1 MPKSQIES
9 PVQYLKG
16 IGPKKAEVL
25 NSVGIKTI
33 EDILYYLPR
42 KYLDRS
48 TFTPIN
54 QLQPN
59 TQATVIG
66 KVEALGVR
74 KGRKNR
80 FQVILKDKTG
90 YLNLIWFA
98 NLKYVQNAFEA
109 EDVVIASGE
118 VSFYNGLQMAHPEFE
133 IISGNGDELIHTGGV
148 IPVYPSTARLRK
160 LNLDSRGFRRILKP
174 FLERVEQMVEE
185 TLPEPI
191 VTEQRLLP
199 LSLALK
205 NIHFPENLTVAE
217 QARQRLAF
225 DELFYL
231 ELMLALRKKRLTDS
245 PEGISFQK
253 PGSLIKQLLNKLP
266 FKLTEAQ
273 RKVLREIA
281 NDMLSKRPMNRLLQG
296 DVGSGKTIVALI
308 SMMMAVESG
317 YQAAFMAPTEILAE
331 QHYLTIHRLAE
342 ELGIKIVLLTSSVP
356 KKEKEVILGQISLG
370 EASIVIGTQ
379 ALIQEKVKFYRLG
392 LAVIDEQHRFGV
404 MQRALLKQKGHQ
416 PDVLIMTAT
425 PIPRTLALTAY
436 GDLDVSVIDQL
447 PPGRKPIETILRDE
461 KTRPEVYRF
470 LDKKVSQGRQVYIV
484 YPLIEETE
492 RLDLKAATEA
502 YEKLKKE
509 VFPNRRVGLIHG
521 RIKNTDREAIM
532 QKFRKGEFD
541 ILVSTTVIEV
551 GVDVPNS
558 SIMVIEHA
566 ERFGLSQLHQL
577 RGRVGRG
584 AEQSHCFLMANYPLS
599 QDARDRLQALCSSTD
614 GFKIAELDLKLRGP
628 GEFFGTKQ
636 HGLPELKV
644 ADLIRDLRLL
654 HEARRWAFKII
665 EEDPFLQREENQL
678 LRTHFLRRYKD
689 KFGLGN
695 IG

>member
-25 NSVGIKTI
+25 SSVGIKTI

-48 TFTPIN
+48 SFTPIN

-66 KVEALGVR
+66 KVEALGVK

-109 EDVVIASGE
+109 QDVVIASGE
-118 VSFYNGLQMAHPEFE
+118 VTFYNGLQMAHPEFE
-133 IISGNGDELIHTGGV
+133 IISGNGDELIHSGGV

-185 TLPEPI
+185 TLPQPI
-191 VTEQRLLP
+191 VSEQHLLP
-199 LSLALK
+199 LSWALK

-245 PEGISFQK
+245 AEGIVFQK

-266 FKLTEAQ
+266 FKLTESQ

-281 NDMLSKRPMNRLLQG
+281 NNMMSKKPMNRLLQG

-317 YQAAFMAPTEILAE
+317 YQSAFMAPTEILAE
-331 QHYLTIHRLAE
+331 QHYLTIHKLAE

-356 KKEKEVILGQISLG
+356 KKEKDAILGQISLG
-370 EASIVIGTQ
+370 EASLVIGTQ

-470 LDKKVSQGRQVYIV
+470 LDKKISSGRQVYIV
-484 YPLIEETE
+484 YPLVEETE
-492 RLDLKAATEA
+492 RSDLKAATEA

-509 VFPNRRVGLIHG
+509 VFPNRKIGLIHG
-521 RIKNTDREAIM
+521 RIKNSDREATM

-558 SIMVIEHA
+558 TIMVIEHA

-584 AEQSHCFLMANYPLS
+584 AEQSYCFLMANYPLS
-599 QDARDRLQALCSSTD
+599 MDAKERLQALCSTTD

-628 GEFFGTKQ
+628 GEFFGTRQ

-644 ADLIRDLRLL
+644 ADLIRDLKLL
-654 HEARRWAFKII
+654 YEARRWAFKII
-665 EEDPFLQREENQL
+665 EEDPFLHKADNQL

>member
-1 MPKSQIES
+1 
-9 PVQYLKG
+9 
-16 IGPKKAEVL
+16 
-25 NSVGIKTI
+25 
-33 EDILYYLPR
+33 
-42 KYLDRS
+42 
-48 TFTPIN
+48 
-54 QLQPN
+54 
-59 TQATVIG
+59 
-66 KVEALGVR
+66 
-74 KGRKNR
+74 
-80 FQVILKDKTG
+80 
-90 YLNLIWFA
+90 
-98 NLKYVQNAFEA
+98 
-109 EDVVIASGE
+109 
-118 VSFYNGLQMAHPEFE
+118 
-133 IISGNGDELIHTGGV
+133 GDELIHSGGV

-174 FLERVEQMVEE
+174 FLERVEQIVEE
-185 TLPEPI
+185 TLPQPI
-191 VTEQRLLP
+191 VTEQHLLP
-199 LSLALK
+199 LSVALK

-231 ELMLALRKKRLTDS
+231 ELMLALRKRRLTDS
-245 PEGISFQK
+245 PEGIAFQK
-253 PGSLIKQLLNKLP
+253 PGSLIKQLLNKLT

-281 NDMLSKRPMNRLLQG
+281 NDMMSKKPMNRLLQG

-331 QHYLTIHRLAE
+331 QHFLTIHKLAE

-356 KKEKEVILGQISLG
+356 KKEKEAILGQISLG
-370 EASIVIGTQ
+370 EASLVVGTQ

-470 LDKKVSQGRQVYIV
+470 LDKRISQGRQVYMV

-492 RLDLKAATEA
+492 KLDLKAATEA

-509 VFPNRRVGLIHG
+509 IFPNRRVGLIHG
-521 RIKNTDREAIM
+521 RIKNTDRETIM

-584 AEQSHCFLMANYPLS
+584 AEQSYCYLMANYPLS
-599 QDARDRLQALCSSTD
+599 QDARDRLQALC
-614 GFKIAELDLKLRGP
+614 
-628 GEFFGTKQ
+628 
-636 HGLPELKV
+636 
-644 ADLIRDLRLL
+644 
-654 HEARRWAFKII
+654 
-665 EEDPFLQREENQL
+665 
-678 LRTHFLRRYKD
+678 
-689 KFGLGN
+689 
-695 IG
+695 

>member
-1 MPKSQIES
+1 MPKNQIES

-25 NSVGIKTI
+25 SSVGIKTI

-66 KVEALGVR
+66 KVEALGIK
-74 KGRKNR
+74 KGRKNT

-90 YLNLIWFA
+90 YLTLIWFA
-98 NLKYVQNAFEA
+98 NLKYVQDAFEA

-118 VSFYNGLQMAHPEFE
+118 VTFYNGLQMAHPEFE
-133 IISGNGDELIHTGGV
+133 IISGNGDELIHSGGV

-185 TLPEPI
+185 TLPQPI
-191 VTEQRLLP
+191 VSEQHLMP
-199 LSLALK
+199 LSWALK
-205 NIHFPENLTVAE
+205 NIHFPENLNAAE

-231 ELMLALRKKRLTDS
+231 ELMLALRKKRLVES
-245 PEGISFQK
+245 VEGIPFQK
-253 PGSLIKQLLNKLP
+253 PGSLIKQLLNKLL
-266 FKLTEAQ
+266 FKLTESQ

-281 NDMLSKRPMNRLLQG
+281 NDMMSKKPMNRLLQG

-331 QHYLTIHRLAE
+331 QHYLTIHKLAE
-342 ELGIKIVLLTSSVP
+342 ELGIKIVLLTGSVP
-356 KKEKEVILGQISLG
+356 KKEKDVILGQISLG
-370 EASIVIGTQ
+370 EASLVIGTQ

-470 LDKKVSQGRQVYIV
+470 LDKKISSGRQVYIV
-484 YPLIEETE
+484 YPLVEETE
-492 RLDLKAATEA
+492 KLDLKAATEA

-509 VFPNRRVGLIHG
+509 VFPNRRIGLIHG
-521 RIKNTDREAIM
+521 RIKNSDREAIM

-558 SIMVIEHA
+558 TIMVIEHA

-584 AEQSHCFLMANYPLS
+584 AEQSFCFLMANYPLS
-599 QDARDRLQALCSSTD
+599 MDAKERLQALCSTTD

-644 ADLIRDLRLL
+644 ADLIRDLKFLY
-654 HEARRWAFKII
+654 EARRWAFKII
-665 EEDPFLQREENQL
+665 EEDPFLLKADNRL

>member
-118 VSFYNGLQMAHPEFE
+118 ISFYNGLQMAHPEFE

-174 FLERVEQMVEE
+174 FLERVEQVVEE
-185 TLPEPI
+185 TLPQPI
-191 VTEQRLLP
+191 VSEQHLLP
-199 LSLALK
+199 LSWALK
-205 NIHFPENLTVAE
+205 NIHFPENLAVAE

-245 PEGISFQK
+245 PEGIPFQK
-253 PGSLIKQLLNKLP
+253 PGSLIKQLLNKLL

-281 NDMLSKRPMNRLLQG
+281 HDMMSKKPMNRLLQG
-296 DVGSGKTIVALI
+296 DVGSGKTVVALI

-317 YQAAFMAPTEILAE
+317 YQSAFMAPTEILAE
-331 QHYLTIHRLAE
+331 QHYLTIHKLAE
-342 ELGIKIVLLTSSVP
+342 ELGIKIVLLTSSVN
-356 KKEKEVILGQISLG
+356 KKEKEIVLGQISLG
-370 EASIVIGTQ
+370 EASLVIGTQ

-425 PIPRTLALTAY
+425 PIPRTLALTVY

-470 LDKKVSQGRQVYIV
+470 LDRKISQGRQVYIV

-492 RLDLKAATEA
+492 RLDLKAATEG

-521 RIKNTDREAIM
+521 RIRNTEREIIM
-532 QKFRKGEFD
+532 QKFRQGEFD

-551 GVDVPNS
+551 GVDVPNA

-584 AEQSHCFLMANYPLS
+584 AEQSYCFLMANYPLS
-599 QDARDRLQALCSSTD
+599 MDAKERLQALCSSTD

-644 ADLIRDLRLL
+644 ADLIRDLKLL
-654 HEARRWAFKII
+654 YEARRWAFKII
-665 EEDPFLQREENQL
+665 EEDPFLQKE
-678 LRTHFLRRYKD
+678 
-689 KFGLGN
+689 G
-695 IG
+695 

>member
-1 MPKSQIES
+1 M
-9 PVQYLKG
+9 
-16 IGPKKAEVL
+16 L

-54 QLQPN
+54 QLRPGIS
-59 TQATVIG
+59 ATIVG
-66 KVEALGVR
+66 TVEALGVK
-74 KGRKNR
+74 KGRKST

-90 YLNLIWFA
+90 FLTLVWFA
-98 NLKYVQNAFEA
+98 NLKYVQDVFEA

-118 VSFYNGLQMAHPEFE
+118 VTFYNGLQMAHPEFE
-133 IISGNGDELIHTGGV
+133 IISGNGDELIHTGRV

-160 LNLDSRGFRRILKP
+160 FRLDSRGFRRILKP
-174 FLERVEQMVEE
+174 FLARVEQMVEE
-185 TLPEPI
+185 TLPQPVVSEQNLMPL
-191 VTEQRLLP
+191 TE
-199 LSLALK
+199 ALK
-205 NIHFPENLTVAE
+205 NIHFPENLTIAE

-231 ELMLALRKKRLTDS
+231 ELMLALRKKRLVES

-253 PGSLIKQLLNKLP
+253 PSTLIKQLLNKLP
-266 FKLTEAQ
+266 FSLTDSQ

-281 NDMLSKRPMNRLLQG
+281 SDMTSKKPMNRLLQG

-331 QHYLTIHRLAE
+331 QHYLNIHKLVE
-342 ELGIKIVLLTSSVP
+342 ELGIKIVLLTSSTS
-356 KKEKEVILGQISLG
+356 KKEKEIILGQISLG
-370 EASIVIGTQ
+370 EASIVIGTH

-392 LAVIDEQHRFGV
+392 LVVIDEQHRFGV

-425 PIPRTLALTAY
+425 PIPRTLALTVY
-436 GDLDVSVIDQL
+436 GDLDVSTIDQL
-447 PPGRKPIETILRDE
+447 PPGRKPIETLLRDE
-461 KTRPEVYRF
+461 KTRPEVYRI
-470 LDKKVSQGRQVYIV
+470 LDRKISQGKQVYIV

-492 RLDLKAATEA
+492 KLDLKAATEG

-509 VFPNRRVGLIHG
+509 IFPNRKVALIHG
-521 RIKNTDREAIM
+521 RIKNLEREAIM
-532 QKFRKGEFD
+532 QSFREGAFD

-551 GVDVPNS
+551 GVDVPNA

-584 AEQSHCFLMANYPLS
+584 DEQSYCFLMANYPLS
-599 QDARDRLQALCSSTD
+599 LEAKERLQALCSTTD

-636 HGLPELKV
+636 HGLPELRV
-644 ADLIRDLRLL
+644 ADLIRDLKLL
-654 HEARRWAFKII
+654 HEARRWAFRIV
-665 EEDPFLQREENQL
+665 EEDSFLHRPENQV
-678 LRTHFLRRYKD
+678 LRTNFLRKYKD

>member
-48 TFTPIN
+48 SFTHIN

-90 YLNLIWFA
+90 FLNLIWFA
-98 NLKYVQNAFEA
+98 NLKYVQSAFEA

-133 IISGNGDELIHTGGV
+133 IISGNGDELIHSGGV

-199 LSLALK
+199 LFLALK
-205 NIHFPENLTVAE
+205 NIHFPENLNVAE

-245 PEGISFQK
+245 PEGIAFQK

-281 NDMLSKRPMNRLLQG
+281 NDMLSKKPMNRLLQG

-331 QHYLTIHRLAE
+331 QHYLTIHKLAE

-356 KKEKEVILGQISLG
+356 KKDKDIILGQISLG
-370 EASIVIGTQ
+370 EASLVIGTQ

-470 LDKKVSQGRQVYIV
+470 LDKKISQGRQVYIV

-492 RLDLKAATEA
+492 KLDLKAATEA
-502 YEKLKKE
+502 YDKLKKE

-577 RGRVGRG
+577 RGRVGRS
-584 AEQSHCFLMANYPLS
+584 AEQSYCYLMANYPLS

>member
-90 YLNLIWFA
+90 FLNLIWFA

-133 IISGNGDELIHTGGV
+133 IISGNGDELIHSGGV

-185 TLPEPI
+185 TLPQPI
-191 VTEQRLLP
+191 VTEQHLLP

-245 PEGISFQK
+245 PEGIPFQK

-281 NDMLSKRPMNRLLQG
+281 NDMLSKKPMNRLLQG

-317 YQAAFMAPTEILAE
+317 YQSAFMAPTEILAE
-331 QHYLTIHRLAE
+331 QHYLTIHKLAE
-342 ELGIKIVLLTSSVP
+342 ELGIKIVLLTSSVN
-356 KKEKEVILGQISLG
+356 KKEKEIVLGQISLG
-370 EASIVIGTQ
+370 EASLVIGTQ

-404 MQRALLKQKGHQ
+404 MQRALLRQKGHQ

-470 LDKKVSQGRQVYIV
+470 LDKKISQGRQVYIV

-492 RLDLKAATEA
+492 KLDLKAATEA

-584 AEQSHCFLMANYPLS
+584 AEQSYCYLMANYPLS

-614 GFKIAELDLKLRGP
+614 GFKISELDLKLRGP

-665 EEDPFLQREENQL
+665 EEDPFLLKTDNQL

-689 KFGLGN
+689 KFGLGD

>member
-66 KVEALGVR
+66 KVEALGIK

-118 VSFYNGLQMAHPEFE
+118 ISFYNGLQMAHPEFE
-133 IISGNGDELIHTGGV
+133 IISGNGDELIHTGRV

-174 FLERVEQMVEE
+174 FLERVEQVVEE
-185 TLPEPI
+185 TLPQPI
-191 VTEQRLLP
+191 VSEQHLLP
-199 LSLALK
+199 LSWALK
-205 NIHFPENLTVAE
+205 NIHFPENLSVAE

-245 PEGISFQK
+245 PEGIPFQK
-253 PGSLIKQLLNKLP
+253 PGSLIKQLLNKLL

-281 NDMLSKRPMNRLLQG
+281 HDMMSKKPMNRLLQG
-296 DVGSGKTIVALI
+296 DVGSGKTVVALI

-331 QHYLTIHRLAE
+331 QHYLTIHKLAE

-356 KKEKEVILGQISLG
+356 KKEKDAILGQISLG

-379 ALIQEKVKFYRLG
+379 ALIQEKVKFYRVG

-470 LDKKVSQGRQVYIV
+470 LDKKISSGRQVYIV

-492 RLDLKAATEA
+492 KLDLKAATEG

-584 AEQSHCFLMANYPLS
+584 AEQSFCFLMANYPLS
-599 QDARDRLQALCSSTD
+599 LDAKERLQALCSTTD

-644 ADLIRDLRLL
+644 ADLIRDLKLL
-654 HEARRWAFKII
+654 YEARRWAFKII
-665 EEDPFLQREENQL
+665 EEDPFLLKAENQL

>member
-25 NSVGIKTI
+25 NSVGIRTI

-90 YLNLIWFA
+90 FLNLIWFA
-98 NLKYVQNAFEA
+98 NLKYVQSAFEA

-133 IISGNGDELIHTGGV
+133 IISGNGDELIHSGGV

-174 FLERVEQMVEE
+174 FLERVEQMLEE
-185 TLPEPI
+185 TLPELI

-205 NIHFPENLTVAE
+205 NIHFPENLNVAE

-245 PEGISFQK
+245 PEGITFQK

-281 NDMLSKRPMNRLLQG
+281 NDMLSKKPMNRLLQG

-331 QHYLTIHRLAE
+331 QHYLTIHKLAE

-356 KKEKEVILGQISLG
+356 KKDKDVILGQISLG
-370 EASIVIGTQ
+370 EASLVIGTQ

-392 LAVIDEQHRFGV
+392 LAVVDEQHRFGV

-470 LDKKVSQGRQVYIV
+470 LDKKISQGRQVYIV

-492 RLDLKAATEA
+492 KLDLRAATEA
-502 YEKLKKE
+502 YDKLKKE

-521 RIKNTDREAIM
+521 RIKNTERELIM

-558 SIMVIEHA
+558 SMMVIEHA

-584 AEQSHCFLMANYPLS
+584 AEQSYCYLMANYPLS

-644 ADLIRDLRLL
+644 ADLIRDLKLL
-654 HEARRWAFKII
+654 YEARRWAFKII
-665 EEDPFLQREENQL
+665 EEDPFLQKEENRL

>member
-66 KVEALGVR
+66 KVEALGVK

-133 IISGNGDELIHTGGV
+133 IISGNGDELIHSGGV

-205 NIHFPENLTVAE
+205 NIHFPENLAVAE

-245 PEGISFQK
+245 PEGIPFQK

-281 NDMLSKRPMNRLLQG
+281 NDMMSKKPMNRLLQG

-317 YQAAFMAPTEILAE
+317 YQSAFMAPTEILAE
-331 QHYLTIHRLAE
+331 QHYLTIHKLAE
-342 ELGIKIVLLTSSVP
+342 ELGIKIVLLTSSVN
-356 KKEKEVILGQISLG
+356 KKEKEIVLGQISLG
-370 EASIVIGTQ
+370 EASLVIGTQ

-404 MQRALLKQKGHQ
+404 MQRALLRQKGHQ

-470 LDKKVSQGRQVYIV
+470 LDKKISQGRQVYIV

-492 RLDLKAATEA
+492 KLDLKAATEA

-532 QKFRKGEFD
+532 QKFRKWEFD

-584 AEQSHCFLMANYPLS
+584 AEQSYCFLMANYPLS

-644 ADLIRDLRLL
+644 ADLIRDLKLL
-654 HEARRWAFKII
+654 YEARRWAFKII
-665 EEDPFLQREENQL
+665 EEDPFLQKEGNQL

-689 KFGLGN
+689 KFGLGD

>member
-90 YLNLIWFA
+90 FLNLIWFA

-133 IISGNGDELIHTGGV
+133 IISGNGDELIHSGGV

-199 LSLALK
+199 LFLALK
-205 NIHFPENLTVAE
+205 NIHFPENLNVAE

-245 PEGISFQK
+245 PEGIAFQK

-281 NDMLSKRPMNRLLQG
+281 HDMLSKKPMSRLLQG

-331 QHYLTIHRLAE
+331 QHYLTIHKLAE

-356 KKEKEVILGQISLG
+356 KKDKDVILGQISLG
-370 EASIVIGTQ
+370 EASLVIGTQ

-392 LAVIDEQHRFGV
+392 LAVVDEQHRFGV

-470 LDKKVSQGRQVYIV
+470 LDKKISQGRQVYIV

-492 RLDLKAATEA
+492 KLDLRAATEA
-502 YEKLKKE
+502 YEKLKDN

-521 RIKNTDREAIM
+521 RIKNTERELIM

-558 SIMVIEHA
+558 SMMVIEHA

-577 RGRVGRG
+577 RGRVGRS
-584 AEQSHCFLMANYPLS
+584 AEQSYCYLMANYPLS

-665 EEDPFLQREENQL
+665 EEDPFLQKEGNQL

>member
-133 IISGNGDELIHTGGV
+133 IISGNGDELIHSGGV

-199 LSLALK
+199 LYLALK
-205 NIHFPENLTVAE
+205 NIHFPENLAVAE

-245 PEGISFQK
+245 SEGIVFQK

-281 NDMLSKRPMNRLLQG
+281 NDMLSKKPMNRLLQG

-331 QHYLTIHRLAE
+331 QHYLTVHKLAE

-356 KKEKEVILGQISLG
+356 KKEKESILGQISLG
-370 EASIVIGTQ
+370 EASLVIGTQ

-404 MQRALLKQKGHQ
+404 MQRALLRQKGHQ

-461 KTRPEVYRF
+461 KTRPEVYRL
-470 LDKKVSQGRQVYIV
+470 LDKKISQGRQVYIV

-492 RLDLKAATEA
+492 KLDLKAATEA
-502 YEKLKKE
+502 YEKLSKE
-509 VFPNRRVGLIHG
+509 VFPNHRVGLIHG
-521 RIKNTDREAIM
+521 RIKNTDREATM

-551 GVDVPNS
+551 GVDVPNA

-584 AEQSHCFLMANYPLS
+584 AEQSYCFLMANYPLS

-644 ADLIRDLRLL
+644 ADLIRDLKLL
-654 HEARRWAFKII
+654 YEARRWAFKII
-665 EEDPFLQREENQL
+665 EEDPFLQKEVNQL